1 MTEGDDILSR
11 FFSSKS
17 KYVKDD
23 KTQKSVKGIFTRCRM
38 TVKNI
43 NKNTSTKILQSER
56 KTGFK
61 SPGKFTDILI
71 RALRICKRAT
81 VESQKGLYCRAT
93 VPLLQARLGPFR
105 AVSGLRHA
113 SRKFKRLIFS
123 ILKVSPKLA
132 YLQRMGRSAQISQTE
147 RPKTNK

>member
-43 NKNTSTKILQSER
+43 NKNTSAKNSNQNGKPALKCR
-56 KTGFK
+56 K
-61 SPGKFTDILI
+61 SPPIFSFGLSELAKEPHLK
-71 RALRICKRAT
+71 AERAT
-81 VESQKGLYCRAT
+81 VAAQLWPFCKPIWAVLSAFS
-93 VPLLQARLGPFR
+93 GPNPCQQN
-105 AVSGLRHA
+105 S
-113 SRKFKRLIFS
+113 S
-123 ILKVSPKLA
+123 
-132 YLQRMGRSAQISQTE
+132 
-147 RPKTNK
+147 N

>member
-56 KTGFK
+56 RIGFK

-81 VESQKGLYCRAT
+81 VESQKGLNCRAT

-105 AVSGLRHA
+105 PVSDLQYV
-113 SRKFKRLIFS
+113 SVKFKRLI
-123 ILKVSPKLA
+123 IKVLEMSPKSLICVQVGCP
-132 YLQRMGRSAQISQTE
+132 LRISQAE
-147 RPKTNK
+147 KPKVGK

>member
-43 NKNTSTKILQSER
+43 NKNTSAKILQREWNACR
-56 KTGFK
+56 KLPKRPAVYLTQ
-61 SPGKFTDILI
+61 TI
-71 RALRICKRAT
+71 RTCKRAT
-81 VESQKGLYCRAT
+81 VRNQKGHSCTTT
-93 VPLLQARLGPFR
+93 VALLQARLGPFSPIFGLK
-105 AVSGLRHA
+105 AVSII
-113 SRKFKRLIFS
+113 FKRLITKL
-123 ILKVSPKLA
+123 LKTPSKFA
-132 YLQRMGRSAQISQTE
+132 YLRPTDCSLQISQAE

>member
-43 NKNTSTKILQSER
+43 NKNTSAKKLQPER

-61 SPGKFTDILI
+61 MPEKSPDLLI
-71 RALRICKRAT
+71 RALRTCKRAT
-81 VESQKGLYCRAT
+81 LES
-93 VPLLQARLGPFR
+93 
-105 AVSGLRHA
+105 
-113 SRKFKRLIFS
+113 
-123 ILKVSPKLA
+123 
-132 YLQRMGRSAQISQTE
+132 
-147 RPKTNK
+147 

>member
-43 NKNTSTKILQSER
+43 NKNTSTKKLQPER

-61 SPGKFTDILI
+61 MPEKLADFLI
-71 RALRICKRAT
+71 RALRTCKRAT
-81 VESQKGLYCRAT
+81 LESWKDHSCSAT
-93 VPLLQARLGPFR
+93 VALLQAHLGYFSPVFGLKS
-105 AVSGLRHA
+105 VST
-113 SRKFKRLIFS
+113 KFKRLV
-123 ILKVSPKLA
+123 VSVLDKLPNLRI
-132 YLQRMGRSAQISQTE
+132 YTRVDNPLRISQAE
-147 RPKTNK
+147 RLKTNK

>member
-23 KTQKSVKGIFTRCRM
+23 NTQKSVKGIFTRCQM

-43 NKNTSTKILQSER
+43 NKNTSTKKLQPER

-61 SPGKFTDILI
+61 MPEKPADFLI
-71 RALRICKRAT
+71 RALRTCKRAT
-81 VESQKGLYCRAT
+81 LES
-93 VPLLQARLGPFR
+93 
-105 AVSGLRHA
+105 
-113 SRKFKRLIFS
+113 
-123 ILKVSPKLA
+123 
-132 YLQRMGRSAQISQTE
+132 
-147 RPKTNK
+147 

>member
-43 NKNTSTKILQSER
+43 NKNTSTKKLQPER

-61 SPGKFTDILI
+61 MPEKLADFLI
-71 RALRICKRAT
+71 RALRTCKRAT
-81 VESQKGLYCRAT
+81 LES
-93 VPLLQARLGPFR
+93 
-105 AVSGLRHA
+105 
-113 SRKFKRLIFS
+113 
-123 ILKVSPKLA
+123 
-132 YLQRMGRSAQISQTE
+132 
-147 RPKTNK
+147 